1 MPWPMRPQPRTPTF
15 LISAIGAAPYSGP
28 VGSQATAE
36 ERVGIE
42 VSDHVA
48 LVTLTRADKH
58 NALDRAMF
66 EAIAAA
72 AEEVGETPG
81 VRAVVLH
88 GDGPSFCSGLDVASF
103 LASEGNGGGGLDV
116 LLDRSGARRAN
127 LAQRV
132 ATDWIDLPVPF
143 IAAIHGV
150 CFGGGLQI
158 ALGADIRVAAP
169 DARLSVMEGRWGL
182 VPDMGISQTLTRL
195 VSIDVAKE
203 LTFTARRISGE
214 EAREL
219 GLVTRVADDP
229 LAAARELAAEIAGRS
244 PDAVRA
250 AKRLY
255 EEAWPAPADDA
266 LELETE
272 LQRGLVGSP
281 NQIEAVMSGM
291 KGEPASFADP
301 A

>member
-1 MPWPMRPQPRTPTF
+1 M
-15 LISAIGAAPYSGP
+15 
-28 VGSQATAE
+28 AE
-36 ERVGIE
+36 DRIRIE

-66 EAIAAA
+66 EAIDAATA
-72 AEEVGETPG
+72 QIAETPG

-88 GDGPSFCSGLDVASF
+88 GEGPSFCSGLDIASF
-103 LASEGNGGGGLDV
+103 LASEGNGGGGGLNV
-116 LLDRSGARRAN
+116 LLDRSGERRAN
-127 LAQRV
+127 PAQRR
-132 ATDWIDLPVPF
+132 ATLPRRAPPNGRALPIPV
-143 IAAIHGV
+143 IAAIHGA

-158 ALGADIRVAAP
+158 ALGTDIRIAAP
-169 DARLSVMEGRWGL
+169 DAKLSVMEGRWGL
-182 VPDMGISQTLTRL
+182 VPDMGITQTLTRL
-195 VSIDVAKE
+195 VAIDVAKE

-219 GLVTRVADDP
+219 GLVTRLADAP

-244 PDAVRA
+244 PHAVRA

-255 EEAWPAPADDA
+255 EEAWPAPAEHA

-272 LQRGLVGSP
+272 LQTGLAGSP
-281 NQIEAVMSGM
+281 NQLEAVMSGM
-291 KGEPASFADP
+291 KGEPANFSDP